1 MAIPNVK
8 RYRIQS
14 PDGAHTATVMAC
26 LPKGTDLAAFLAD
39 ASKRHDWDG
48 HADAQKLHNKVRVG
62 QQKQK
67 KRS

>member
-14 PDGAHTATVMAC
+14 PDGEYHATVMAV
-26 LPKGTDLAAFLAD
+26 LPKGSDIDGYLAD
-39 ASKRHDWDG
+39 AAKRHDWG
-48 HADAQKLHNKVRVG
+48 AHAEAQKLHNKVRVG

-67 KRS
+67 KQ